1 MRGLNLFNNPNTPNL
16 MQSLGQ
22 SPIPLKG
29 LERFMQ
35 KRGMN
40 PRYPQGGSFQS
51 PNFQGPTFRAPNSQ
65 VNISNTLDVQELP
78 EKSSGIKAF
87 LSRFSRKRNK

>member
-1 MRGLNLFNNPNTPNL
+1 

-29 LERFMQ
+29 FERFMQ

-40 PRYPQGGSFQS
+40 FPGYPQGGNFLGQ
-51 PNFQGPTFRAPNSQ
+51 NFQGPTFQAPIPQ
-65 VNISNTLDVQELP
+65 GELRNISNNLNVQEP
-78 EKSSGIKAF
+78 SKKSSGIKAF
-87 LSRFSRKRNK
+87 ISRFSRKPSN